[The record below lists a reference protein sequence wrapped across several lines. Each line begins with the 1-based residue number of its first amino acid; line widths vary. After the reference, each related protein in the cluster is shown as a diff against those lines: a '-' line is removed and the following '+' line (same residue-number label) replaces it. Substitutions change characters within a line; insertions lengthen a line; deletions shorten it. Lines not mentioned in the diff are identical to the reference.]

1 MITLKKLYGM
11 IVLSLLA
18 VVLSGC
24 GIFKGEEDPV
34 VEYEVGEDVVSFA
47 NEFADLTFSS
57 KSFDE
62 LKVFVE
68 ARGDVLSEDAKVE
81 YFDFNDVAVMNMFR
95 DNGSVSTYE
104 VVETFVEDGLS
115 GGSANV
121 IVVSEVTYSFANLE
135 GEVEHDE
142 GTEDFHSHDVTYQ
155 DRTVVDIFRI
165 KEGSIVSVE
174 RL

>member
-1 MITLKKLYGM
+1 M
-11 IVLSLLA
+11 IVLSLLV

-24 GIFKGEEDPV
+24 GIFKSEEEPV
-34 VEYEVGEDVVSFA
+34 EEYTVGDDVVSFA
-47 NEFADLTFSS
+47 NEFTELTFSS

-62 LKVFVE
+62 LKVFVK

-95 DNGSVSTYE
+95 DEGSVSDYE

-121 IVVSEVTYSFANLE
+121 IVLSKVTYSFANLE
-135 GEVEHDE
+135 GHDE
-142 GTEDFHSHDVTYQ
+142 HEDGVEDFHSHDVNYV